1 MIPPLAIYFQHFRS
15 LLSSGSLDLV
25 YLLLPKN
32 SSSLAGRGLVGN
44 SRLSGVDI
52 FTDILLGKIFE
63 KNGFA
68 VEQILVLRKR
78 GGKKKLYETAICVK
92 KA

>member
-1 MIPPLAIYFQHFRS
+1 MMDNHIAQLAKVTSKKFR
-15 LLSSGSLDLV
+15 GA
-25 YLLLPKN
+25 YI
-32 SSSLAGRGLVGN
+32 VGN

>member
-1 MIPPLAIYFQHFRS
+1 
-15 LLSSGSLDLV
+15 
-25 YLLLPKN
+25 
-32 SSSLAGRGLVGN
+32 
-44 SRLSGVDI
+44 
-52 FTDILLGKIFE
+52 LGKIFE